1 MQIKNIILYKDA
13 EHQRVL
19 SFELGKVNIITG
31 ESKSGKTA
39 LINIVDYC
47 LGSRECKIAD
57 GVIRDNVHWFA
68 ITIVFE
74 DQEQYIVARLNP
86 NVKSV
91 STISEIFLLKVNDP

>member
-39 LINIVDYC
+39 LI
-47 LGSRECKIAD
+47 
-57 GVIRDNVHWFA
+57 RDCRKKNK
-68 ITIVFE
+68 T
-74 DQEQYIVARLNP
+74 L
-86 NVKSV
+86 
-91 STISEIFLLKVNDP
+91 